1 MGTDKLHETL
11 CILSCCLETVEMLGP
26 QIDPRREETKY
37 DTTITD
43 NISAGLLAEMTLNTK
58 KKKKQKQ
65 KMFCFLIR
73 LINLN

>member
-11 CILSCCLETVEMLGP
+11 CILSCCLETVAMLGP
-26 QIDPRREETKY
+26 QIDPRREEMKY

-58 KKKKQKQ
+58 KKKNKSKRCSA
-65 KMFCFLIR
+65 F
-73 LINLN
+73 